1 MAHRKGNIYEWRR
14 IIDEAYATMDDGPED
29 YLFRKDGKQKLVG
42 SADNDICSTCGG
54 QGDVQTSDG
63 EVVKCPDCDGKCYN
77 PQLEEDDT
85 AGYRY
90 RDEQDYE
97 EDNIKT
103 WHYGKAPGGDWEV
116 IDLSPYAH
124 VDDFMW
130 ALIVDFH
137 KKNGRWP
144 DRDEGHR
151 MEQLQH
157 EKWKKENE

>member
-1 MAHRKGNIYEWRR
+1 MAQGSNIYEWRR

-42 SADNDICSTCGG
+42 SADNEPEAD
-54 QGDVQTSDG
+54 
-63 EVVKCPDCDGKCYN
+63 EVE
-77 PQLEEDDT
+77 LEEDDT

-137 KKNGRWP
+137 KKNKRWP
-144 DRDEGHR
+144 NRDEGHR

>member
-1 MAHRKGNIYEWRR
+1 MAQGSNIYEWRR

-42 SADNDICSTCGG
+42 SADNEPEAD
-54 QGDVQTSDG
+54 
-63 EVVKCPDCDGKCYN
+63 EVE
-77 PQLEEDDT
+77 LEEDDT

-137 KKNGRWP
+137 KKNKRWP
-144 DRDEGHR
+144 DRDEGYR

>member
-1 MAHRKGNIYEWRR
+1 MAQGSNIYEWRR

-42 SADNDICSTCGG
+42 SADNEPEAD
-54 QGDVQTSDG
+54 
-63 EVVKCPDCDGKCYN
+63 EVE
-77 PQLEEDDT
+77 LEEDDT

-137 KKNGRWP
+137 KKNKRWP

>member
-1 MAHRKGNIYEWRR
+1 MVQGSNIYEWRR

-42 SADNDICSTCGG
+42 SADNEPEAD
-54 QGDVQTSDG
+54 
-63 EVVKCPDCDGKCYN
+63 EVE
-77 PQLEEDDT
+77 LEEDDT

-137 KKNGRWP
+137 KKNKRWP
-144 DRDEGHR
+144 NRDEGYR